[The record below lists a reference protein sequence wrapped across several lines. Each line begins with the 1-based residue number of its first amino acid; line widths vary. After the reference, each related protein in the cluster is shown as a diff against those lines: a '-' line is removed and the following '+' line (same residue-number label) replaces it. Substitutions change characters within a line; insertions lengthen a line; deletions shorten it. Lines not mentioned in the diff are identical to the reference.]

1 MKSGPLVV
9 KTVSAL
15 EAVSMLEGRWITPDP
30 LAVTFK
36 TDDKATVAEVAPTIA
51 LLPRRAEV
59 VVTPTEIAQAMVEKM
74 RPAPRY
80 RVRWVPKPA
89 PAPAP

>member
-1 MKSGPLVV
+1 MAV

-15 EAVSMLEGRWITPDP
+15 EAISMLEGRWISPDP
-30 LAVTFK
+30 LAMLFK
-36 TDDKATVAEVAPTIA
+36 SEDKATAAEMAAVVAPV
-51 LLPRRAEV
+51 PRRAEV

-80 RVRWVPKPA
+80 RVRWVPKPV